1 MKHVLSPG
9 KTPEPSW
16 TSALVTPPSFLQGG
30 DSEKDPELQ
39 PTSAGKNRKKNEK
52 NLSWKRKLYIAG
64 TCILCCVLIVIGI
77 VLGLKAVRER
87 EEAAEKGFSPAL
99 VADHAQLV
107 AQGENM
113 QAQLGGG
120 AIVDHSK
127 EEVHQIE
134 EYGEEE
140 EHDDDDGE
148 LEEEDLD
155 VDIEEE
161 SADSTAFVDIAI
173 PVSSPAAP
181 PSAIPSTPTHSTMTK
196 VVTATEPGLVH
207 DHFPELQ
214 ELFDGNQRFINDT
227 NLDSP
232 GLLRLLGT
240 GQKPHFATLGCS
252 DSRVSET
259 LILGA
264 KVGDIFATRNIGNQ
278 YLIDSLSTESVF
290 SYAISHLG
298 VSHLIVLGHTKCG
311 AVLASIVSESKATM
325 DDIGENRIMTWI
337 RPIRSL
343 YSTSTRQKIVSFRES
358 MSAKKQV
365 TAQDVTSDVWNALIE
380 ENVKAQ
386 VRQLATDPSVLKS
399 WRLWGEGQAAGSKG
413 KRSAA
418 VEDAELIELWVHGF
432 VYDVDTGLVHDL
444 GVSVGPRLK

>member
-1 MKHVLSPG
+1 M
-9 KTPEPSW
+9 
-16 TSALVTPPSFLQGG
+16 
-30 DSEKDPELQ
+30 Q

-214 ELFDGNQRFINDT
+214 ELFDGNQRFINDVCLSSPILPVKTVSADTLHATAQT

-264 KVGDIFATRNIGNQ
+264 KVGDIFAVRSPPFHFARFRQQHMCHRALHIETLDLLANVHPADCNIQ
-278 YLIDSLSTESVF
+278 TPRDRHTDSQ
-290 SYAISHLG
+290 H
-298 VSHLIVLGHTKCG
+298 
-311 AVLASIVSESKATM
+311 
-325 DDIGENRIMTWI
+325 R
-337 RPIRSL
+337 
-343 YSTSTRQKIVSFRES
+343 
-358 MSAKKQV
+358 
-365 TAQDVTSDVWNALIE
+365 
-380 ENVKAQ
+380 
-386 VRQLATDPSVLKS
+386 
-399 WRLWGEGQAAGSKG
+399 
-413 KRSAA
+413 
-418 VEDAELIELWVHGF
+418 
-432 VYDVDTGLVHDL
+432 
-444 GVSVGPRLK
+444 